1 MQVEKHHR
9 IRVQQSSMKRNRANA
24 RKQKL
29 LGTKEGEFVIQRIDN
44 KSQFRKK
51 KSLRCTTFFI
61 K

>member
-9 IRVQQSSMKRNRANA
+9 IRVQQSLVKRNRANA

-29 LGTKEGEFVIQRIDN
+29 LGTKEGEFMVKHIDN

-51 KSLRCTTFFI
+51 TH
-61 K
+61 